1 MVHHHIS
8 QLTRRPYGKS
18 HKTSWRRKE
27 KLKTDL
33 WMAGLVRGCRPKMD
47 ESCFAISLKGSL
59 ELQWRENVFQWVA
72 GLGSTLIVYF
82 EWKKKKL
89 EVNSSIYLPI
99 YLFIFLY
106 LFWSDSIISQIIL
119 VIKRLSILNL
129 TLLSHSKVSL
139 LSLYVRLITRVIESG
154 EAEHYNTISSQ
165 PAASGR
171 FNMWYN
177 QGIPWPREHPRPLS

>member
-1 MVHHHIS
+1 MWAQTPKTPIKVHHHIS

-27 KLKTDL
+27 NLKTDL

-47 ESCFAISLKGSL
+47 ESCFTISLEGSL
-59 ELQWRENVFQWVA
+59 ELQWRENVFQWVV
-72 GLGSTLIVYF
+72 GLGSTLIVYC

-99 YLFIFLY
+99 NLFIFLY

-119 VIKRLSILNL
+119 VVKRVSILNL

-154 EAEHYNTISSQ
+154 EAEHYNTI
-165 PAASGR
+165 
-171 FNMWYN
+171 
-177 QGIPWPREHPRPLS
+177 